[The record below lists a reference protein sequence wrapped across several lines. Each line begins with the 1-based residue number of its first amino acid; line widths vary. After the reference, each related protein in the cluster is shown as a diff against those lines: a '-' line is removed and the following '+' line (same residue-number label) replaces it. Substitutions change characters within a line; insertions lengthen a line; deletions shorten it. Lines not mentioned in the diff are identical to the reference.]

1 MTGSLN
7 AISNY
12 CIINCTTYVFNKLY
26 LQTMNYVFVAEED
39 HPSQELFHDQHE
51 IAGEAEVTEFIPNSP
66 GNKI

>member
-1 MTGSLN
+1 MIGSLN

-26 LQTMNYVFVAEED
+26 LQTMKYYVFVAEEG

-51 IAGEAEVTEFIPNSP
+51 RAGEAVTEFILNSP